1 MDMQILFSER
11 APAPI
16 GPYSQGIRAGGFIFT
31 AGQIPLAPDGTMVE
45 GGVADQA
52 RQVIANLQ
60 GVLSSAG
67 ATLADVV
74 KITIYLK
81 DMNDFPQVNEV
92 YGEFFGQTPP
102 ARSTVQVARLPK
114 DALVEIEAIAWMP

>member
-52 RQVIANLQ
+52 RQVIVNLQ

-74 KITIYLK
+74 KTTIYLK